1 MEPRGKGAYILVLE
15 LEGDQ
20 TIPVGK
26 LGDLRFKKGI
36 YLYVGSAMGGFRSRV
51 GRYLSGIRTKRWH
64 IDYLLSRSKIR
75 AVLLIPS
82 ELRLESYLAERLS
95 RVFEEVH
102 PGFGSSDTRDRTHL
116 FYVG

>member
-1 MEPRGKGAYILVLE
+1 MELRGKGAYILVLE
-15 LEGDQ
+15 FEDNH
-20 TIPVGK
+20 TISVGK

-51 GRYLSGIRTKRWH
+51 RRYLSGIRAKRWH
-64 IDYLLSRSKIR
+64 IDYLLTRSKIK

-82 ELRLESYLAERLS
+82 EVRLESYLAERLS